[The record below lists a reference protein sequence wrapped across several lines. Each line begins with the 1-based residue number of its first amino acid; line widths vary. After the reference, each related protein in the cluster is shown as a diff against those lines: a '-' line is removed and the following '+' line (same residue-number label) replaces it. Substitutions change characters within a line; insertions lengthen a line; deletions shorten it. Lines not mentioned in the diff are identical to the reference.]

1 MFQSELWKG
10 HFMSIS
16 SILLLSEALSSVSV
30 WENVVV
36 AWSQIEEMH
45 GYSLK
50 MEFLDYDSVN
60 V

>member
-1 MFQSELWKG
+1 
-10 HFMSIS
+10 MSIS

>member
-1 MFQSELWKG
+1 
-10 HFMSIS
+10 MSIS
-16 SILLLSEALSSVSV
+16 SILLLSEALSTVSV

-36 AWSQIEEMH
+36 AWSQIEEMQ
-45 GYSLK
+45 GYSFK